1 MIEIPLQLFLFI
13 YVVFLGIF
21 AFFFI
26 VNLLH
31 LVGTGTFTRP
41 VMLLTAVLIVAT
53 LFVFEITGE
62 LLSTVDLSQPL
73 TIDFTAL
80 GTSLTQGITK

>member
-1 MIEIPLQLFLFI
+1 MIEIPLHLFLFVYI
-13 YVVFLGIF
+13 IFLGFF

-31 LVGTGTFTRP
+31 LIGTGTFTRS
-41 VMLLTAVLIVAT
+41 VMLFTAILIVAT
-53 LFVFEITGE
+53 LFVFEITWE
-62 LLSTVDLSQPL
+62 IISTVDVNQPL

-80 GTSLTQGITK
+80 GSSLTQGISQ

>member
-1 MIEIPLQLFLFI
+1 MIEIPLQIFLFVYVI
-13 YVVFLGIF
+13 YLGIF

-31 LVGTGTFTRP
+31 LIGTGTFTKP
-41 VMLLTAVLIVAT
+41 VMILTFALIAAS
-53 LFVFEITGE
+53 LMIFEITGE

-73 TIDFTAL
+73 AIDFSSL
-80 GTSLTQGITK
+80 GSTLSQGIVK

>member
-1 MIEIPLQLFLFI
+1 MIEIPLHIFLFI
-13 YVVFLGIF
+13 YIVFLGF
-21 AFFFI
+21 YAFFFI

-31 LVGTGTFTRP
+31 LIGTGTFTRP

-53 LFVFEITGE
+53 LFVFEITWE
-62 LLSTVDLSQPL
+62 LVSAVDLNQPL

-80 GTSLTQGITK
+80 GTTLTQGIAK